1 MLLLLGKELLALS
14 GLGEKPRLRL
24 SRLLRLLSR
33 LLGRGSEL
41 GLLLLGELRGDLL
54 LRHLLLGELGWDLL
68 LGLLGGGGL
77 LGRHLHHGLGELGGQ
92 LLLVGDLLGAGGV
105 AAEAELGTDL
115 LGYLLLRRSELLL
128 LLGSKLLL
136 LLGSKLLLRSK
147 LLLLL
152 RSELLLLLCQ
162 LLLLLLLE
170 QGLLPPG
177 LLLLHQLV
185 EVESLSEPLLS
196 GVGDLFLDEGQ
207 LLVLAL
213 KEGQLLLA
221 QADRHGLLLRGL
233 GGGLLLLLTE
243 LGLGELLLLLLG
255 SKAGLLLLAELRL
268 GNLLLLLLL
277 LGRVGPSED
286 GLELLLGKGLEGGV
300 TLWLLLR
307 WRRTLR
313 DKLRLLPG
321 SLGSLG
327 LLRPLLLL
335 SEVRRER
342 CAAGSLLRLRLLR
355 LDGGGRGRAGLE
367 GLLLRARLLGGW
379 LAEDLWLGL
388 RGLLRLGLLRG
399 GLLGGGLLL
408 LLLLCPEPG
417 LLLLLRL
424 EGQDLLLDVDCL
436 GLSSLGTVDE
446 GGGGGLGTR
455 GLLGLRLLHLLM
467 SLQGEDVLLGERSW
481 PGGGGDLGPALQAQ
495 DVLLSEGPGARLSA
509 LPGGLDRAAGD
520 QELLLGGQRA
530 GLKEPGYA
538 NPDNINR

>member
-1 MLLLLGKELLALS
+1 MGKELLALS
-14 GLGEKPRLRL
+14 GLGEEPRLRL

-41 GLLLLGELRGDLL
+41 GLLWLGELRGDLL

-115 LGYLLLRRSELLL
+115 LGNLLLRRSELLL
-128 LLGSKLLL
+128 LLGSKLFL
-136 LLGSKLLLRSK
+136 LLGSKLLLRSE

-152 RSELLLLLCQ
+152 RSELLLLLCK

-243 LGLGELLLLLLG
+243 LRLGELLLLLLG

-277 LGRVGPSED
+277 GRVGPSED
-286 GLELLLGKGLEGGV
+286 GLELLLGEGLEGGV
-300 TLWLLLR
+300 TLGLLLR
-307 WRRTLR
+307 WRRMLT
-313 DKLRLLPG
+313 DKLSLLPG
-321 SLGSLG
+321 SLGSRG

-335 SEVRRER
+335 SEVRREG

-379 LAEDLWLGL
+379 LAEDLRLGL

-399 GLLGGGLLL
+399 GLLGGGLLLL

-455 GLLGLRLLHLLM
+455 GLLGLRLLHLLL

-495 DVLLSEGPGARLSA
+495 DVLLSEGPGARLRA

-530 GLKEPGYA
+530 GLKEPG
-538 NPDNINR
+538 

>member
-1 MLLLLGKELLALS
+1 MGKELLALS
-14 GLGEKPRLRL
+14 GLGEEPRLRL

-77 LGRHLHHGLGELGGQ
+77 LGRHLHHGLGELCCQ

-115 LGYLLLRRSELLL
+115 LGNLLLRRSELLL

-136 LLGSKLLLRSK
+136 LLGSKLLLRSE

-152 RSELLLLLCQ
+152 RSELLLLLCK

-221 QADRHGLLLRGL
+221 QADRHGLLLWGL

-243 LGLGELLLLLLG
+243 LGLGELLLLLLLG

-277 LGRVGPSED
+277 LARVGPSED
-286 GLELLLGKGLEGGV
+286 GLELLLGEGLKGGI
-300 TLWLLLR
+300 TLRLLLR
-307 WRRTLR
+307 GRRTLR
-313 DKLRLLPG
+313 DELRLLPG
-321 SLGSLG
+321 SLGSRG

-335 SEVRRER
+335 SEVRREG

-355 LDGGGRGRAGLE
+355 LDGAGRGRAGLE
-367 GLLLRARLLGGW
+367 GLLQRARLLGGW

-436 GLSSLGTVDE
+436 GLPSLGTVDE

-455 GLLGLRLLHLLM
+455 GLLGLRLLHLLL
-467 SLQGEDVLLGERSW
+467 SLQGEDVLLGERSRS
-481 PGGGGDLGPALQAQ
+481 GGGGDLGPALQAQ

-530 GLKEPGYA
+530 GLKEPG
-538 NPDNINR
+538 

>member
-14 GLGEKPRLRL
+14 GLGEEPRLRL

-41 GLLLLGELRGDLL
+41 GLLRLGELRGDLL

-77 LGRHLHHGLGELGGQ
+77 LGRHLQNGLGELGGQ

-115 LGYLLLRRSELLL
+115 LGNLLLRRSELLL

-136 LLGSKLLLRSK
+136 
-147 LLLLL
+147 
-152 RSELLLLLCQ
+152 RSELLLLLCK

-243 LGLGELLLLLLG
+243 LGLGELLLLLLLG

-268 GNLLLLLLL
+268 GNLLLLLL

-313 DKLRLLPG
+313 DELRLLPG

-335 SEVRRER
+335 SEVRREG

-379 LAEDLWLGL
+379 LAENLRLGL

-399 GLLGGGLLL
+399 GLLGGGLL

-455 GLLGLRLLHLLM
+455 GLLGLRLLHLLHLLL

-530 GLKEPGYA
+530 GLKEPG
-538 NPDNINR
+538 